1 MPHSYDE
8 SLLPQAVNT
17 LGKAF
22 DFADKHLPGGM
33 ERFFDLFVASPTAR
47 TFDGPDAQPAVGIS
61 GIELV
66 LAVCDSGQ
74 GSGLDMMLMSGRRL
88 PRDQRDRARWC
99 GEVLAYHQWES
110 GRTFRAIS
118 TYLSA
123 ADLVALHADYRVAS
137 PRVVSAVIEKGL
149 ARTTAPTR
157 LRTLRAAAGLTQAA
171 LADDSG
177 VSLRSIQQY
186 EQRKKDIN
194 HAQAIS
200 VYRLAQALS
209 CRVEDLLEP

>member
-1 MPHSYDE
+1 MHSYDE
-8 SLLPQAVNT
+8 NLVSQAANT

-22 DFADKHLPGGM
+22 EFADQHLTGGM
-33 ERFFDLFVASPTAR
+33 QRFFDLFVNSSVAR
-47 TFDGPDAQPAVGIS
+47 MFDPPDAQPAVGSS

-66 LAVCDSGQ
+66 LSVCDGTKD
-74 GSGLDMMLMSGRRL
+74 GSLDMMLMNGRHL
-88 PRDQRDRARWC
+88 PRAQRNQARWC

-110 GRTFRAIS
+110 GRTYRAIS

-123 ADLVALHADYRVAS
+123 DDLVALYADYRVAS
-137 PRVVSAVIEKGL
+137 PRVVSSVIEKSL
-149 ARTTAPTR
+149 ARAVIPTR
-157 LRTLRAAAGLTQAA
+157 LKTLRTAAGLTQSE
-171 LADDSG
+171 LADTSG

-200 VYRLAQALS
+200 LFRLAQALS
-209 CRVEDLLEP
+209 CHIEDLLEI

>member
-1 MPHSYDE
+1 MPHPYAE
-8 SLLPQAVNT
+8 SLLPQAINT

-33 ERFFDLFVASPTAR
+33 ERFFDLFMVSSTAH

-66 LAVCDSGQ
+66 LSVCDSSQ
-74 GSGLDMMLMSGRRL
+74 DAGLDMMLMSSRRL
-88 PRDQRDRARWC
+88 PRDRRDRARWC
-99 GEVLAYHQWES
+99 GEVLAYHQWAT

-123 ADLVALHADYRVAS
+123 TDLVMLYASYRVAS
-137 PRVVSAVIEKGL
+137 PRVVSAVIEKNL
-149 ARTTAPTR
+149 AHISSPTR
-157 LRTLRAAAGLTQAA
+157 LKTLRVAAGFTQAA
-171 LADDSG
+171 LASSSG

-200 VYRLAQALS
+200 IYRLAQTLS
-209 CRVEDLLEP
+209 CRIEDLLEL

>member
-1 MPHSYDE
+1 MSHSYDE
-8 SLLPQAVNT
+8 SLLSQAVNT

-33 ERFFDLFVASPTAR
+33 EHFFDLFVVSPTAR

-61 GIELV
+61 GIVLV
-66 LAVCDSGQ
+66 LSVCDSGQ
-74 GSGLDMMLMSGRRL
+74 NSGLDTMLMSGRRL

-99 GEVLAYHQWES
+99 GEVLAYHQWET
-110 GRTFRAIS
+110 GRTFRSIS

-123 ADLVALHADYRVAS
+123 ADLIALHADYRVAS
-137 PRVVSAVIEKGL
+137 PRVVSAVIEKSF
-149 ARTTAPTR
+149 ARTSSPTR
-157 LRTLRAAAGLTQAA
+157 LKTLRAAAGLTQAA
-171 LADDSG
+171 LASSSG

-200 VYRLAQALS
+200 VYRLAQTLS
-209 CRVEDLLEP
+209 CRMEDMLEL

>member
-1 MPHSYDE
+1 MSCSYDE
-8 SLLPQAVNT
+8 SLLAQATNT

-33 ERFFDLFVASPTAR
+33 EHFFDLFMVSPTAR
-47 TFDGPDAQPAVGIS
+47 TFDGPDAQPAVGAS

-66 LAVCDSGQ
+66 LSVCDSEQ
-74 GSGLDMMLMSGRRL
+74 NAGLDTMLMSGRHL
-88 PRDQRDRARWC
+88 PRDQRGRARWC
-99 GEVLAYHQWES
+99 GEVLAYHQWET

-123 ADLVALHADYRVAS
+123 ADLIALHADYRVAS
-137 PRVVSAVIEKGL
+137 PRVVSAVIEKTL
-149 ARTTAPTR
+149 VRTASPTR
-157 LRTLRAAAGLTQAA
+157 LKTLRSAAGLTQAA
-171 LADDSG
+171 LASSSG

-194 HAQAIS
+194 HAQALS
-200 VYRLAQALS
+200 VHRLAQALS
-209 CRVEDLLEP
+209 CHVEDLLEL

>member
-1 MPHSYDE
+1 MPHPYDE

-33 ERFFDLFVASPTAR
+33 EHFFDLFMVSSTAR
-47 TFDGPDAQPAVGIS
+47 SFDGPGAQPAVGIS

-99 GEVLAYHQWES
+99 GEALAYHQWET

-123 ADLVALHADYRVAS
+123 ADLAALYAGCRVAS
-137 PRVVSAVIEKGL
+137 PRVVSSVIEKTFSR
-149 ARTTAPTR
+149 AAAPTR
-157 LRTLRAAAGLTQAA
+157 LKTLRTGAGLTQAA
-171 LADDSG
+171 LASASG
-177 VSLRSIQQY
+177 VSLRAIQQY
-186 EQRKKDIN
+186 EQRRKDIN
-194 HAQAIS
+194 RAQAIGLH
-200 VYRLAQALS
+200 RLAQTLS
-209 CRVEDLLEP
+209 CRIEDLLEL